1 MSPSE
6 PRFIWLEESE
16 EKGLVRS
23 TLQGNRQAFLALADH
38 YLRPVYRLAYAL
50 TRDRDAAAGIARE
63 AFGRAWF
70 GLQGMPEG
78 KRFFP
83 WVLHLARNLSVAHAR
98 RHAGEAPIIA
108 DVAADASAEERADVA
123 MERATREALRALRPD
138 EQTAL
143 ALRIVERLP
152 HEQIGALLDQPTVI
166 ALARLS
172 SARGYLL
179 QRVNSAMEKSEGA
192 A

>member
-23 TLQGNRQAFLALADH
+23 ALQGNRQAFLALADH
-38 YLRPVYRLAYAL
+38 YLKPVYRLAYSL

-98 RHAGEAPIIA
+98 RHAGEALAIA

-123 MERATREALRALRPD
+123 VEQATREALRALRPD

-179 QRVNSAMEKSEGA
+179 QRVNSAIEKSEGVA
-192 A
+192 

>member
-1 MSPSE
+1 MTPRE
-6 PRFIWLEESE
+6 PRFTWLSETEER
-16 EKGLVRS
+16 GLLRS
-23 TLQGNRQAFLALADH
+23 SLQGNRQAFLALVDH
-38 YLRPVYRLAYAL
+38 YVKPVYRLAFAL
-50 TRDRDAAAGIARE
+50 TRDRDAATGITRE

-70 GLQGMPEG
+70 GLQGIPEG

-98 RHAGEAPIIA
+98 RHAGVAVPRPEI
-108 DVAADASAEERADVA
+108 AADLDAEERETIVA
-123 MERATREALRALRPD
+123 EHATREAIRALRPD

-152 HEQIGALLDQPTVI
+152 HAEIGELLDQPSVI

-172 SARGYLL
+172 SARGYLM
-179 QRVNSAMEKSEGA
+179 QRATEAVAKSEGA

>member
-1 MSPSE
+1 MSPGE
-6 PRFIWLEESE
+6 PRFIWLEETE
-16 EKGLVRS
+16 EKGLVFS
-23 TLQGNRQAFLALADH
+23 ALQGNRQAFLALADH
-38 YLRPVYRLAYAL
+38 YVKPVYRLAYAL
-50 TRDRDAAAGIARE
+50 TRDRDAAAGIARD

-83 WVLHLARNLSVAHAR
+83 WVLHLARNLSVAHTR
-98 RHAGEAPIIA
+98 RHAGDAPPSA
-108 DVAADASAEERADVA
+108 EVAADATAEERAEAA
-123 MERATREALRALRPD
+123 MERVVRESLCALRPD

-143 ALRIVERLP
+143 ALRIVERLA
-152 HEQIGALLDQPTVI
+152 HDEIGAMLDQPTVI

-179 QRVNSAMEKSEGA
+179 QRAKSAAETNEGA

>member
-1 MSPSE
+1 MTPPE
-6 PRFIWLEESE
+6 PRFTWLSESE
-16 EKGLVRS
+16 ERGLMRS
-23 TLQGNRQAFLALADH
+23 ALQGNRQSFLALADH
-38 YLRPVYRLAYAL
+38 YVKPVYRLAFAL
-50 TRDRDAAAGIARE
+50 TRDRGAAANITRE
-63 AFGRAWF
+63 AFGRAWL
-70 GLQGMPEG
+70 GLKGIPEG

-98 RHAGEAPIIA
+98 RHAGVPVAHSEVSPDLTADEREA
-108 DVAADASAEERADVA
+108 VVV
-123 MERATREALRALRPD
+123 ERATREALRALRPD

-152 HEQIGALLDQPTVI
+152 HAQIGALLDQPSVI

-179 QRVNSAMEKSEGA
+179 QRADEALAKSEGA
-192 A
+192 E

>member
-98 RHAGEAPIIA
+98 RHAGEAPVIA

>member
-98 RHAGEAPIIA
+98 RHAGEAPVIA
-108 DVAADASAEERADVA
+108 DVAADASAGERADVA

-166 ALARLS
+166 ALARLA

>member
-1 MSPSE
+1 MSPGE

-23 TLQGNRQAFLALADH
+23 ALQGNRQAFLALTDH

-63 AFGRAWF
+63 AFARAWF

-83 WVLHLARNLSVAHAR
+83 WVLHLARNLSVAHTR
-98 RHAGEAPIIA
+98 RHAGEAA
-108 DVAADASAEERADVA
+108 AGVDVEADASDEERAEA
-123 MERATREALRALRPD
+123 ATERALREALRALRPD

-143 ALRIVERLP
+143 SLRIVERLP

-172 SARGYLL
+172 SARGYLM
-179 QRVNSAMEKSEGA
+179 QRAKSADETSEGTA
-192 A
+192 

>member
-6 PRFIWLEESE
+6 PRFIWLEESVE
-16 EKGLVRS
+16 NGLTRAA
-23 TLQGNRQAFLALADH
+23 LRGNRQAFLALADH
-38 YLRPVYRLAYAL
+38 YLKPVYRLAYAL
-50 TRDRDAAAGIARE
+50 TRDRDAATGIARE

-70 GLQGMPEG
+70 GLQGIPEG

-83 WVLHLARNLSVAHAR
+83 WVLHLARNLSVAHSR
-98 RHAGEAPIIA
+98 RHAGEAPRLPEMA
-108 DVAADASAEERADVA
+108 PDASAEERAEARV
-123 MERATREALRALRPD
+123 EQATREALRALRPD

-143 ALRIVERLP
+143 ALRIVDRLP
-152 HEQIGALLDQPTVI
+152 HEEIAALLDQPSVI

-179 QRVNSAMEKSEGA
+179 RRGNGA
-192 A
+192 SGESGGSV

>member
-1 MSPSE
+1 MTPSE
-6 PRFIWLEESE
+6 PRFTWLSESE
-16 EKGLVRS
+16 ERGLVRS
-23 TLQGNRQAFLALADH
+23 ALQGNRQAFLALADH
-38 YLRPVYRLAYAL
+38 YVKPVYRLAFAL
-50 TRDRDAAAGIARE
+50 TRDREAAAGITRE

-70 GLQGMPEG
+70 GLQGIPEG

-98 RHAGEAPIIA
+98 RHAGVPLAHAEISSVLPADEREAA
-108 DVAADASAEERADVA
+108 VV
-123 MERATREALRALRPD
+123 ERATREALRALRPD

-152 HEQIGALLDQPTVI
+152 HEQIGELLDQPSVI
-166 ALARLS
+166 ALSRLS
-172 SARGYLL
+172 SARGYLM
-179 QRVNSAMEKSEGA
+179 QRAAEAVSESEGA